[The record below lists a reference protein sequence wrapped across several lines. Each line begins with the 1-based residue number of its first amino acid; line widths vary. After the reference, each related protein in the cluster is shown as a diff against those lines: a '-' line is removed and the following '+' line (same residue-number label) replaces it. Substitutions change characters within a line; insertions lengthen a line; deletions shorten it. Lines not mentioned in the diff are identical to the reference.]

1 MADETI
7 EKLVTDITYC
17 KKIVIT
23 STSYVKAEVDSGVK
37 TPCKIVEVKNRSG
50 VPIFVKPN
58 KTDEFPLADGEDRV
72 VMVKEIGDIELARQ
86 GGSGSV
92 TVHLIYEN

>member
-1 MADETI
+1 MKEAV

-23 STSYVKAEVDSGVK
+23 STSYKNPTENTNDVI
-37 TPCKIVEVKNRSG
+37 CKIVEVKNRSG
-50 VPIFVKPN
+50 VDIFVKPN
-58 KTDEFPLADGEDRV
+58 ETDEFPLANGEDRV
-72 VMVKEIGDIELARQ
+72 VMVKKLSDIKLARQ
-86 GGSGSV
+86 SGSGNV